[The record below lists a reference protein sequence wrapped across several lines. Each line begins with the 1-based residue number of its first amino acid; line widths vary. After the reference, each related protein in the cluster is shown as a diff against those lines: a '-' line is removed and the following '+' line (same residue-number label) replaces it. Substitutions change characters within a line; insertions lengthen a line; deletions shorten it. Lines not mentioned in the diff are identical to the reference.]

1 MLVMAKS
8 GGGKTFMVQQFLL
21 MAARDNPLISII
33 ERGDSYRPLVELMG
47 GRMITMSL
55 DTEQTINP
63 WDLPEG
69 EKEPSKD
76 QVAFLKNLTRHML
89 GEGGAEDTELL
100 DNLITEAILR
110 TYKRAAIR
118 PSNPIPTFCDLRDEL
133 SQWRDEEKNQRVM
146 DEAHLA
152 AIKLRSWTGEKGV
165 YSKLFDRPTTI
176 SLDNPWLFFN
186 VEQLSDDPRLET
198 AMSLLIAH
206 ATAQRASG
214 RAGRRSITVLDECW
228 FLLDS
233 PVLAPEVVQ
242 LFRTARKRNASVW
255 GISQTAED
263 FVGTESS
270 PRVHGAGIV
279 KNSTTKIVGQQPG
292 DVSALREHL
301 HLNETA
307 LNQIKHFSAPV
318 KGKRADALLV
328 IGEKADTTHTIRMV
342 PDADRLL
349 DRDDLRPRAS
359 LSVLVSGAAQGR
371 VANRRLSAIGRC
383 FSIRSRRSRPASG
396 RVVGRGRKGSKNAMK
411 RISNAVTSLHSAVAR
426 SKRLLAVLLVAVIL
440 APTALRA
447 QGVGDLL
454 LLLHTITSTLQGPIG
469 DALSEMRKVSAA
481 VNNFRQQ
488 IIWPLALINQTR
500 SFVSAT
506 RAHYTGLMSQIE
518 GLKNNSATLALPMQL
533 ESMFR
538 GAQSGSIGQ
547 IPSLYTQVYQPV
559 ALAGIAQPGQRNLM
573 DIDDAMA
580 MDSLKTSMVSD
591 QTTQGMLTLADSLEQ
606 QAMTSAPGSASMVT
620 AQARVADLVT
630 QAQLAKMLAA
640 QLRQEATKLA
650 HQNATL
656 KHSAT
661 TTQNLFNQIQ
671 QVLAHP

>member
-1 MLVMAKS
+1 
-8 GGGKTFMVQQFLL
+8 
-21 MAARDNPLISII
+21 
-33 ERGDSYRPLVELMG
+33 
-47 GRMITMSL
+47 
-55 DTEQTINP
+55 
-63 WDLPEG
+63 
-69 EKEPSKD
+69 
-76 QVAFLKNLTRHML
+76 
-89 GEGGAEDTELL
+89 
-100 DNLITEAILR
+100 
-110 TYKRAAIR
+110 
-118 PSNPIPTFCDLRDEL
+118 
-133 SQWRDEEKNQRVM
+133 
-146 DEAHLA
+146 
-152 AIKLRSWTGEKGV
+152 
-165 YSKLFDRPTTI
+165 
-176 SLDNPWLFFN
+176 
-186 VEQLSDDPRLET
+186 
-198 AMSLLIAH
+198 
-206 ATAQRASG
+206 
-214 RAGRRSITVLDECW
+214 
-228 FLLDS
+228 
-233 PVLAPEVVQ
+233 
-242 LFRTARKRNASVW
+242 
-255 GISQTAED
+255 
-263 FVGTESS
+263 
-270 PRVHGAGIV
+270 
-279 KNSTTKIVGQQPG
+279 
-292 DVSALREHL
+292 
-301 HLNETA
+301 
-307 LNQIKHFSAPV
+307 
-318 KGKRADALLV
+318 
-328 IGEKADTTHTIRMV
+328 
-342 PDADRLL
+342 
-349 DRDDLRPRAS
+349 
-359 LSVLVSGAAQGR
+359 
-371 VANRRLSAIGRC
+371 
-383 FSIRSRRSRPASG
+383 
-396 RVVGRGRKGSKNAMK
+396 MK
-411 RISNAVTSLHSAVAR
+411 RISNAVTSLQSGVAR
-426 SKRLLAVLLVAVIL
+426 RKRLLAVLIVAVVL
-440 APTALRA
+440 SPTALRA
-447 QGVGDLL
+447 QGIGDIL

-538 GAQSGSIGQ
+538 GAQSASIGQ

-671 QVLAHP
+671 QVLTHP